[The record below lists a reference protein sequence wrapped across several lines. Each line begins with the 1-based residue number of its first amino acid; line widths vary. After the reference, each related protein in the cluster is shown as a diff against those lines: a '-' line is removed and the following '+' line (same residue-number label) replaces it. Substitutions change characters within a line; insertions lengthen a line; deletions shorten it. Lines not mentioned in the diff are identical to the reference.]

1 MRPDDGRVVPTFV
14 TQALRDEDITVYG
27 DGEQTRSF
35 CYVDDLIRG
44 LRALMDA
51 STPEYSVYN
60 LGKENEQTILELAET
75 VLDSIETASEIVH
88 KPLPEDDPARR
99 KPDIKRAET
108 DLQWNPEVPLSEGL
122 DETVEYFEEVLST
135 VDSNVSS

>member
-14 TQALRDEDITVYG
+14 TQALRDNNLTVYG

-51 STPEYSVYN
+51 DKLEHSVYN
-60 LGKENEQTILELAET
+60 LGNNNEQTIVELAET
-75 VLDSIETASEIVH
+75 VLGLVETASEIVYES
-88 KPLPEDDPARR
+88 LPEDDPSRRCPTLERAREDFGYQ
-99 KPDIKRAET
+99 PGYS
-108 DLQWNPEVPLSEGL
+108 LEGGLERTIPQLREHL
-122 DETVEYFEEVLST
+122 DE
-135 VDSNVSS
+135 